1 MERPE
6 NPRVSVC
13 IPLFNEEAVLPE
25 LLRRVRAVVD
35 DLPGGPHEILLV
47 NDGSTDATAEMLR
60 TEAAK
65 DDRLTVLLFSRNFGH
80 QAAISAA
87 LEHAVGDVVV
97 LMDGDL
103 QDRPEE
109 IPSFIER
116 WYEGY
121 DVVYAVR
128 AQRKEGPLKRAA
140 YWLFYRIVR
149 FLSSVRLPL
158 DSGDFSLLS
167 RPVVDAVRGCREV
180 QRYIRGLRA
189 WAGYRQ
195 VGVTVERDERGA
207 GESKYSFFQLMRL
220 ALDGIF
226 SFSVVPLR
234 LATFVGSLMVLLGFG
249 YGAYALWVKLFGG
262 GSPQGFTALALLLV
276 MTSGVQL
283 MFLGVVGEYIG
294 RIYNEIKGRPA
305 YLVGEVLNRKPGTR

>member
-1 MERPE
+1 MDRPK

-25 LLRRVRAVVD
+25 LLRRVRAVMD
-35 DLPGGPHEILLV
+35 ALPGGPHEILLV
-47 NDGSTDATAEMLR
+47 NDGSTDATPQMLR
-60 TEAAK
+60 DEAAK
-65 DDRLTVLLFSRNFGH
+65 DERLTVLLFSRNFGH

-87 LEHAVGDVVV
+87 LDHASGDVVV

-109 IPSFIER
+109 IPRFLER
-116 WYEGY
+116 WRDGY

-128 AQRKEGPLKRAA
+128 AKRKEGPLKRLA

-149 FLSSVRLPL
+149 FLSSVRLPV

-167 RPVVDAVRGCREV
+167 RPVVDAITGCGEV
-180 QRYIRGLRA
+180 HRYIRGLRA
-189 WAGYRQ
+189 WAGFRQ
-195 VGVTVERDERGA
+195 VGVTVERDARTQ
-207 GESKYSFFQLMRL
+207 GEAKYSFFGLVRL
-220 ALDGIF
+220 AFDGIF

-234 LATFVGSLMVLLGFG
+234 FATFLGSLMLLVSFV
-249 YGAYALWVKLFGG
+249 YGAYALWVKLFGD
-262 GSPQGFTALALLLV
+262 GSPQGFTALALLLI

-283 MFLGVVGEYIG
+283 MFLGVVGEYVG
-294 RIYNEIKGRPA
+294 RIYNEAKGRPT
-305 YLVGEVLNRKPGTR
+305 YLVGDILNRKR

>member
-1 MERPE
+1 MQMERIQ
-6 NPRVSVC
+6 NPRVSIC
-13 IPLFNEEAVLPE
+13 IPLYNEEAVLPE
-25 LLRRVRAVVD
+25 LLRRVRAVLD
-35 DLPGGPHEILLV
+35 GLPGGPHEILLV
-47 NDGSTDATAEMLR
+47 DDGSADATPAMLR
-60 TEAAK
+60 EEAAK
-65 DDRLTVLLFSRNFGH
+65 DGSLTVLFFSRNFGH

-87 LEHAVGDVVV
+87 LDHASGDVVV

-109 IPSFIER
+109 IPRFLER
-116 WYEGY
+116 WREGY

-149 FLSSVRLPL
+149 FLSSVRLPV

-167 RPVVDAVRGCREV
+167 RPVVDAVAGCREV
-180 QRYIRGLRA
+180 HRYIRGLRA
-189 WAGYRQ
+189 WAGFRQ
-195 VGVTVERDERGA
+195 VGVTVERDARIE
-207 GESKYSFFQLMRL
+207 GETKYGFTRLLRL
-220 ALDGIF
+220 AMDGVF

-234 LATFVGSLMVLLGFG
+234 FATFIGSLMVLLGFG
-249 YGAYALWVKLFGG
+249 YGLYALWVKLLGD

-283 MFLGVVGEYIG
+283 MFLGVVGEYVG
-294 RIYNEIKGRPA
+294 RIYNEAKGRPV
-305 YLVGEVLNRKPGTR
+305 YLVADVLNRKR

>member
-1 MERPE
+1 MDRSE

-25 LLRRVRAVVD
+25 LLRRVRDVVD
-35 DLPGGPHEILLV
+35 ALPGGPHEILLV
-47 NDGSTDATAEMLR
+47 NDGSSDATPEMLR
-60 TEAAK
+60 DEAAK

-87 LEHAVGDVVV
+87 LEHASGDVVV

-109 IPSFIER
+109 IPRFLER
-116 WYEGY
+116 WREGY

-128 AQRKEGPLKRAA
+128 AKRKEGPLKRLA
-140 YWLFYRIVR
+140 YWAFYRIVR

-167 RPVVDAVRGCREV
+167 RPVVDAVIGCREYH
-180 QRYIRGLRA
+180 RYIRGLRA
-189 WAGYRQ
+189 WAGFKQ
-195 VGVTVERDERGA
+195 IGVTVERDARTQ
-207 GESKYSFFQLMRL
+207 GEAKYSLLGLVRL

-234 LATFVGSLMVLLGFG
+234 FATFLGSIMFLVSLV
-249 YGAYALWVKLFGG
+249 YGLYALWVKLFGD
-262 GSPQGFTALALLLV
+262 GSPQGFTALALLLI

-283 MFLGVVGEYIG
+283 MFLGVVGEYVG
-294 RIYNEIKGRPA
+294 RIYNEAKGRPA
-305 YLVGEVLNRKPGTR
+305 YLVADVLNRKR

>member
-1 MERPE
+1 MDREK
-6 NPRVSVC
+6 NPRVSIC

-35 DLPGGPHEILLV
+35 ALPGGPHEILLV
-47 NDGSTDATAEMLR
+47 NDGSTDATPQMLR
-60 TEAAK
+60 DEAAK

-87 LEHAVGDVVV
+87 LDHASGDVVV

-109 IPSFIER
+109 IPRFIEQWR
-116 WYEGY
+116 EGY

-128 AQRKEGPLKRAA
+128 AKRKEGPLKRFA

-149 FLSSVRLPL
+149 FLSSVRLPV

-167 RPVVDAVRGCREV
+167 RPVVDAISGCGEV
-180 QRYIRGLRA
+180 HRYIRGLRA
-189 WAGYRQ
+189 WAGFRQ
-195 VGVTVERDERGA
+195 IGVTVERDARTQ
-207 GESKYSFFQLMRL
+207 GEAKYSFIGLIRL
-220 ALDGIF
+220 AFDGIF

-234 LATFVGSLMVLLGFG
+234 FATFLGSLMLLVSFV
-249 YGAYALWVKLFGG
+249 YGAYALWVKLFGD
-262 GSPQGFTALALLLV
+262 GSPQGFTALALLLI

-283 MFLGVVGEYIG
+283 MFLGVVGEYVG
-294 RIYNEIKGRPA
+294 RIYNEAKGRPT
-305 YLVGEVLNRKPGTR
+305 YLVGDILNRKR